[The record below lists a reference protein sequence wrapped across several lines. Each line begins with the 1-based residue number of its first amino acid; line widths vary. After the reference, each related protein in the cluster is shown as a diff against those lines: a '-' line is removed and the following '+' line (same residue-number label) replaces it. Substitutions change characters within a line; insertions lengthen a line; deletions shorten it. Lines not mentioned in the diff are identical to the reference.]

1 MSLGVKEWGNGE
13 AKEVQKASQSGSRNH
28 KAILASKADSKE
40 DHMGLLYGNCRTYN

>member
-1 MSLGVKEWGNGE
+1 VKEWGNGE
-13 AKEVQKASQSGSRNH
+13 ANEVQKASQSGNRNR